1 MTEQQDRRATV
12 RVGGRS
18 DGSVEAAAAKRRPG
32 MLTFAAAAAAA
43 VVFVA
48 TFYSPQRNSLSRAN
62 TRGRSPP

>member
-1 MTEQQDRRATV
+1 MTEQQYRRATE

-18 DGSVEAAAAKRRPG
+18 DGSVEAAAAKRRSG
-32 MLTFAAAAAAA
+32 MLSFAAAA

-48 TFYSPQRNSLSRAN
+48 AFHSPQRNSVSRAN

>member
-1 MTEQQDRRATV
+1 MTEQQDRQATE

-18 DGSVEAAAAKRRPG
+18 DGSVEAAAAKRSPG
-32 MLTFAAAAAAA
+32 ILTFTAAAA

-48 TFYSPQRNSLSRAN
+48 AFYGPQRNAVSRAN